1 LYTPPISA
9 KDDKVSK
16 PEMDVDQHNLLVEEH
31 NASQEKITERAQDI
45 VKMFFLVSGGAL
57 AVCAGFFSAG
67 VALPAEVI
75 YPVRGAWVSLTAAMV
90 LIGFTLLLMLG
101 RDYRFGQLNSRQIDS
116 GQQSSETS
124 GWWDVW
130 MWGTGLIGFACFCT
144 GMCFFTYAA
153 WVFVTPNLVTS

>member
-1 LYTPPISA
+1 M
-9 KDDKVSK
+9 SK

-101 RDYRFGQLNSRQIDS
+101 RDYRFGQLTSRQIDS
-116 GQQSSETS
+116 GEQSSDTS